1 MNSSFRIILLTL
13 LSVFLL
19 SSCSKSPDVRLTLC
33 QDLMVLFLNP
43 SENVVWEEHEA
54 LMRGYDDLEMK
65 VAYSTE
71 GSRSTIHKA
80 SCFYQYVQNQDE
92 MGAEEFNTPTV
103 AYSTYPRKMQLNGK
117 AVEKIELANGVN
129 SVMLKQGRQAIQNVK
144 ENVKEGVETINQEV
158 KKQLDKID

>member
-13 LSVFLL
+13 LSIFLL

-43 SENVVWEEHEA
+43 SENVVWEEHEV

-71 GSRSTIHKA
+71 GSRAIIHKA
-80 SCFYQYVQNQDE
+80 S
-92 MGAEEFNTPTV
+92 
-103 AYSTYPRKMQLNGK
+103 
-117 AVEKIELANGVN
+117 
-129 SVMLKQGRQAIQNVK
+129 
-144 ENVKEGVETINQEV
+144 
-158 KKQLDKID
+158 